1 MKIHF
6 TKVKKEKEKKKKTCK
21 KKETRGE
28 KNIHKR
34 EEVHIKTV
42 NTNGGIS
49 N

>member
-6 TKVKKEKEKKKKTCK
+6 TKVKKEKKKKENAQK

-28 KNIHKR
+28 KNIYKR

-42 NTNGGIS
+42 NTNGGIW